1 MCSEL
6 PLAGAGEWGCLV
18 HLREAAQTQ
27 MAESCASPGCSP
39 ATAGGFV
46 LPLLEAGLEV
56 TSRPC
61 LGKCVITPVK
71 CDKCV
76 MARAGSVTFGRGG
89 WQERASA
96 VPALLLSLAH
106 MLGVALR
113 MFSGACRECSLSWRG
128 PGGSLALWMCHSSY
142 TGAFRAA
149 FLFSSCLAGKERE
162 EENSSYPWDVETGR
176 NT

>member
-1 MCSEL
+1 M
-6 PLAGAGEWGCLV
+6 
-18 HLREAAQTQ
+18 
-27 MAESCASPGCSP
+27 
-39 ATAGGFV
+39 

-76 MARAGSVTFGRGG
+76 MAWAGSVTFGRGG

-106 MLGVALR
+106 VLGVALR
-113 MFSGACRECSLSWRG
+113 MFSGACRECSLGWRD

-162 EENSSYPWDVETGR
+162 EENSSYP
-176 NT
+176 